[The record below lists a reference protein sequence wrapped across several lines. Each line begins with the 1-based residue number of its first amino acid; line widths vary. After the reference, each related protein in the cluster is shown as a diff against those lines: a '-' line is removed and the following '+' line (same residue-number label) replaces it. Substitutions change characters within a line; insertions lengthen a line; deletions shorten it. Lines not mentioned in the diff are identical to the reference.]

1 MSTHT
6 IIVYSSTGC
15 AVCSEVKEYLKKKG
29 APYTERNIV
38 EDESAL
44 DELVELGVL
53 TTPATLID
61 GEVLVGF
68 PRQKME
74 ALLAR

>member
-1 MSTHT
+1 MSNHT

-38 EDESAL
+38 EDEAAL
-44 DELVELGVL
+44 DELVELGVM
-53 TTPATLID
+53 TTPATVID
-61 GEVLVGF
+61 GEVFTGF
-68 PRQKME
+68 PRKTFE
-74 ALLAR
+74 ELLAR